1 MSNNLILYPLDY
13 PQASAGG
20 SGSAGSAQDSTSIST
35 VEGTLQQIDKEA
47 LDTAIKDALS
57 RRIEGQGNI
66 DTQDRLLSTVYGI
79 MPLYVVTPTP
89 QGIPF
94 LGTQGIPFLGTK
106 GITGGGKGYD
116 GSSSYGIWATMS
128 RFTYSG
134 ESIAT
139 LATRLSSARVYM
151 ATVSDASGGK
161 FLGGVAQG
169 GVYNTID
176 KVSYLDERVIKLSAT
191 LSQLIFGA
199 AGGIGTKTLGYLLGG
214 STGTYFLKS
223 GYRYNHSLDSVS
235 YLGEITTVPRLSAH
249 NGAGN
254 RYNGYIFA
262 GTGVRGNLTNYF
274 TWTDVA
280 YHLFSIERLT
290 YSNEVVSALGTTLT
304 ASHVSHAIFGNETK
318 SYIAGGAMSAG
329 NQVLWATTTI
339 EAFTFGGETS
349 SVLSSGLQDAKIC
362 VDGVSSQIAGYA
374 IGGDTLTG
382 WSGSK
387 SIDKLLFSSE
397 ITSRIGASL
406 SSYLNDQGGVS
417 DYSPGFSY

>member
-214 STGTYFLKS
+214 STGPM
-223 GYRYNHSLDSVS
+223 
-235 YLGEITTVPRLSAH
+235 I
-249 NGAGN
+249 
-254 RYNGYIFA
+254 
-262 GTGVRGNLTNYF
+262 
-274 TWTDVA
+274 
-280 YHLFSIERLT
+280 
-290 YSNEVVSALGTTLT
+290 
-304 ASHVSHAIFGNETK
+304 
-318 SYIAGGAMSAG
+318 
-329 NQVLWATTTI
+329 
-339 EAFTFGGETS
+339 
-349 SVLSSGLQDAKIC
+349 
-362 VDGVSSQIAGYA
+362 
-374 IGGDTLTG
+374 
-382 WSGSK
+382 
-387 SIDKLLFSSE
+387 
-397 ITSRIGASL
+397 
-406 SSYLNDQGGVS
+406 
-417 DYSPGFSY
+417 